1 MNRTLTFLPP
11 LIGGAALLALLAW
24 FLPSWNFVLAIGLA
38 KGLPVLGLV
47 LLMRG
52 GLVSFGQ
59 GLYYALGGYTVG
71 LASQFFG
78 LKDAAALLVIA
89 AIGAAV
95 VAFVVGLLLS
105 RYRDIFFAMLTL
117 ALSMLL
123 YGILVKSTELGGT
136 DGFNIH
142 GITLFGL
149 PLTGADRMNGFG
161 LLIAIVVLAAI
172 NLGLFGATA
181 FGRLLAGVRDNEI
194 RVEYLGASAN
204 RAVLIAYVL
213 AAVMAAL
220 GGAMSGIIVGHID
233 PEMAFWATSG
243 EFVVIAILAGTGGV
257 IAPFVAAVVL
267 EVVRSFAYQYAPNTW
282 QLVLG
287 LIILAL
293 ILFLPQGL
301 SGLVRRGPRAAPAGE
316 KP

>member
-78 LKDAAALLVIA
+78 LKDAAAL
-89 AIGAAV
+89 
-95 VAFVVGLLLS
+95 AFVVGLLLS

-161 LLIAIVVLAAI
+161 LLIAIVVLAVI

>member
-1 MNRTLTFLPP
+1 MNRTFTFLPP
-11 LIGGAALLALLAW
+11 LIGCAVLLAVIAW
-24 FLPSWNFVLAIGLA
+24 LLPSWNFVLAIGLA

-71 LASQFFG
+71 LASQFWG
-78 LKDAAALLVIA
+78 VKDAAVLLVCA
-89 AIGAAV
+89 VVFAAV
-95 VAFVVGLLLS
+95 ISFIIGLLLS

-117 ALSMLL
+117 AFSMLL
-123 YGILVKSTELGGT
+123 YGILVKSTDLGGT

-142 GITLFGL
+142 GVTLFGL
-149 PLTGADRMNGFG
+149 PLTGADRMNGFL
-161 LLIAIVVLAAI
+161 LLIVIGVLGAI
-172 NLGLFGATA
+172 NMGLFASTA
-181 FGRLLAGVRDNEI
+181 FGRLLSGVRDNEI

-204 RAVLIAYVL
+204 RSVLIAYIL
-213 AAVMAAL
+213 AAVMASL
-220 GGAMSGIIVGHID
+220 GGAMSGIVVGHID

-287 LIILAL
+287 VIILGL

-301 SGLVRRGPRAAPAGE
+301 SGLVRRGPRAVKAGE
-316 KP
+316 KS

>member
-1 MNRTLTFLPP
+1 MNRTLAFLPP
-11 LIGGAALLALLAW
+11 LLGGAACLALLAW
-24 FLPSWNFVLAIGLA
+24 FLPSWNFVLAVGLA

-71 LASQFFG
+71 LASQFWG
-78 LKDAAALLVIA
+78 LKDAFPLLVLSAVGAALVAWVI
-89 AIGAAV
+89 
-95 VAFVVGLLLS
+95 GLLLA

-142 GITLFGL
+142 GVTLFGF
-149 PLTGADRMNGFG
+149 PLVGAARMTGFS
-161 LLIAIVVLAAI
+161 LLVAVCVIGAIL
-172 NLGLFGATA
+172 LGLFGLTP
-181 FGRLLAGVRDNEI
+181 FGRLLAGIRDNEI

-204 RAVLIAYVL
+204 RAVLIAYIL

-243 EFVVIAILAGTGGV
+243 EFVVIAILAGTGSV
-257 IAPFVAAVVL
+257 VTPFAAAVVL
-267 EVVRSFAYQYAPNTW
+267 EVVRSFAYQYAPKTW

-293 ILFLPQGL
+293 ILFLPEGL
-301 SGLVRRGPRAAPAGE
+301 SGILRRRPRTAHAGE